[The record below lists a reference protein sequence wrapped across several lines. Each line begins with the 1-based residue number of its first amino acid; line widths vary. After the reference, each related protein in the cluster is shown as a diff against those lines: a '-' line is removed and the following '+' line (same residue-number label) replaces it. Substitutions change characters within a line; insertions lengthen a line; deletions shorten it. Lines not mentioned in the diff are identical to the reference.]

1 MKSCFSIS
9 FGSQISKTYKSFIH
23 NFTRFFFSLLSLG
36 ALKRK
41 TLTTELLSQTFRS
54 MFPPRTHKQLVD
66 RLGLGREVAASD
78 NVAPSQRNS
87 KSNEDYKVLEK
98 LITNMLE
105 HAGAGAGGEEVR
117 DSPKL
122 SRLGSLSRSLRIG
135 SFKKPSNSAMPTI
148 LESQNS
154 GRRSW
159 ASDQSATAVKRM
171 LNTIQN
177 APHRFSQSHQRDEE
191 TTNILD

>member
-1 MKSCFSIS
+1 MESCFSIS
-9 FGSQISKTYKSFIH
+9 SGSQISTTHKSFIRI
-23 NFTRFFFSLLSLG
+23 F
-36 ALKRK
+36 
-41 TLTTELLSQTFRS
+41 
-54 MFPPRTHKQLVD
+54 FPPPPLQKGKLWLQNYYLKLSVSTCSPRRTRKQLVD
-66 RLGLGREVAASD
+66 RLGLGREAAPADSVAS
-78 NVAPSQRNS
+78 SRRNS

-98 LITNMLE
+98 LITNMLD
-105 HAGAGAGGEEVR
+105 HASSGGGGDEAAR
-117 DSPKL
+117 NSPKL

-159 ASDQSATAVKRM
+159 ASDQSATGVKRV
-171 LNTIQN
+171 LNSIQN